1 MVGSIFRVNTLEQRV
16 PTCRNFVPTTLTIT
30 VLKPMSRWHKFPHNN
45 ADFLYQGDSLQ
56 ASWAALHRGDRVE
69 YPDAGWVERVLEEA
83 PGAAP
88 RKFDDD
94 FAALAAFV
102 QDAWRS
108 FHAGD
113 FQQAVSLSEKCGH
126 LAHAAA
132 NKAAGVYATYLE
144 PDEGKQQACYLAA
157 IKRAEAAI
165 DLLPDDPN
173 SHYFHAFNLGRY
185 SQSISVI
192 KALSQGIGGKIQTSL
207 QNALELDP
215 DHAEAHTAMGMYH
228 AEIINKVGK
237 MLGKMTYG
245 ASAAKALEH
254 FERALELTP
263 DSPIAHIEYGNGL
276 YLLFED
282 DRLDEVTDLYV
293 KASELQPADA
303 MEKLDVE
310 AALAELE

>member
-1 MVGSIFRVNTLEQRV
+1 
-16 PTCRNFVPTTLTIT
+16 
-30 VLKPMSRWHKFPHNN
+30 MSKWKKFPHD
-45 ADFLYQGDSLQ
+45 ASLFIFDGDSLSE
-56 ASWAALHRGDRVE
+56 AWPKLHSGDRVAF
-69 YPDAGWVERVLEEA
+69 PDADWVEQCLEQTA
-83 PGAAP
+83 DAAP
-88 RKFDDD
+88 ESYIGD
-94 FAALAAFV
+94 ASALAAII

-113 FQQAVSLSEKCGH
+113 FHRATVLASQCGQ
-126 LAHAAA
+126 LAHAVA
-132 NKAAGVYATYLE
+132 NKAEGIYATYLE
-144 PDEGKQQACYLAA
+144 PDETVQQKHYLSA
-157 IKRAEAAI
+157 IERAETAI
-165 DLLPDDPN
+165 QTLPDDPN

-192 KALSQGIGGKIQTSL
+192 KALSQGVGGKIHSSL
-207 QNALELDP
+207 QSALELEP

-237 MLGKMTYG
+237 MIGKMTYG
-245 ASAAKALEH
+245 ASERKALEH
-254 FERALELTP
+254 FDRALELTP

-293 KASELQPADA
+293 RATELQAVDA
-303 MEKLDVE
+303 MEKLDIE

>member
-1 MVGSIFRVNTLEQRV
+1 
-16 PTCRNFVPTTLTIT
+16 
-30 VLKPMSRWHKFPHNN
+30 MSKWNIFPH
-45 ADFLYQGDSLQ
+45 DTSPFVFEGDRLLEH
-56 ASWAALHRGDRVE
+56 WPALHRGDCVE
-69 YPDAGWVERVLEEA
+69 FPDADWVEQCLEQT
-83 PGAAP
+83 PDAAP
-88 RKFDDD
+88 ESFAGDI
-94 FAALAAFV
+94 AALAASI

-113 FQQAVSLSEKCGH
+113 FQQATVFASQCGQ

-132 NKAAGVYATYLE
+132 NKAEGIYATYLE
-144 PDEGKQQACYLAA
+144 PDEATQQARYLSAVT
-157 IKRAEAAI
+157 RAEAAI
-165 DLLPDDPN
+165 HALPDDPN

-192 KALSQGIGGKIQTSL
+192 TALSQGIGGKIQTSL
-207 QNALELDP
+207 QNALELEP

-228 AEIINKVGK
+228 AEIIDKVGK
-237 MLGKMTYG
+237 MIGKMTYG

-254 FERALELTP
+254 FDRALELTP

-276 YLLFED
+276 YLLFGD

-293 KASELQPADA
+293 KASELEPVDA
-303 MEKLDVE
+303 MEKLDIE

>member
-1 MVGSIFRVNTLEQRV
+1 
-16 PTCRNFVPTTLTIT
+16 
-30 VLKPMSRWHKFPHNN
+30 MSRWNSFPHKNSG
-45 ADFLYQGDSLQ
+45 FLFKGDRLLEH
-56 ASWAALHRGDRVE
+56 WPDLHRGDCVE
-69 YPDAGWVERVLEEA
+69 FPDADWVERTLEQTPE
-83 PGAAP
+83 AAP
-88 RKFDDD
+88 KKFNKD
-94 FAALAAFV
+94 FVALAGIV

-126 LAHAAA
+126 LAHAPA

-144 PDEGKQQACYLAA
+144 PDEATQQACYLAA
-157 IKRAEAAI
+157 IQRAESAI
-165 DLLPDDPN
+165 EALPDDPN

-192 KALSQGIGGKIQTSL
+192 KALSQGIGGKIHTSL
-207 QNALELDP
+207 QNALELEP
-215 DHAEAHTAMGMYH
+215 DHAEAHTALGMYH

-254 FERALELTP
+254 FDRALELTP
-263 DSPIAHIEYGNGL
+263 NAPIAHIEYGNGL
-276 YLLFED
+276 YLLFGD

-293 KASELQPADA
+293 AASEMDPVDA
-303 MEKLDVE
+303 MERLDVE